1 MPFLNYGD
9 HGEAHESH
17 HTLPGCGHALVP
29 MLTAHGH
36 TEPSCLWCEGY
47 DARAMDMAK
56 WAGSPSGKPEPALPR
71 SFD

>member
-1 MPFLNYGD
+1 MNRTTPC
-9 HGEAHESH
+9 
-17 HTLPGCGHALVP
+17 PGCGHALVP

-36 TEPSCLWCEGY
+36 TEPSCLWCEGF
-47 DARAMDMAK
+47 DARATDMAK

>member
-1 MPFLNYGD
+1 
-9 HGEAHESH
+9 
-17 HTLPGCGHALVP
+17 

-36 TEPSCLWCEGY
+36 TEPSCLWCEGF